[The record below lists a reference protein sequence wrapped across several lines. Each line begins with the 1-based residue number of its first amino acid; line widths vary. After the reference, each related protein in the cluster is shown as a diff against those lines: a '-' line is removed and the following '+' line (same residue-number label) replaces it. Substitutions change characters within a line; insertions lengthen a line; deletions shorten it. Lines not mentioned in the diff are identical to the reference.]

1 MFEKRATADSAEAP
15 PEPRKAGGALR
26 GFFRDLSIFVICD
39 GVYRVLIGG
48 LLSRLHGIDVHG
60 MEIVKLNML
69 KMTEFL
75 LQVSTLL
82 ALLIAWEYR
91 VPLRLRT
98 VWMIGIGVPP
108 IMILIF
114 WS

>member
-15 PEPRKAGGALR
+15 PEPRKAGGVLR
-26 GFFRDLSIFVICD
+26 TFFRDLSIFVICD
-39 GVYRVLIGG
+39 GVYRVLVGG
-48 LLSRLHGIDVHG
+48 LLSRLHGVD
-60 MEIVKLNML
+60 IVKLGENL
-69 KMTEFL
+69 ARMTEFL
-75 LQVSTLL
+75 LQGSILL

-91 VPLRLRT
+91 VPLKLRT

-108 IMILIF
+108 IVILIF